1 MAVVAGG
8 YSDLSAVMAVVKSV
22 VVALSCIATVVVA
35 KESLPTPTIFKCE
48 NHVSLQAAP
57 EGKRLFS
64 TFTAIFYFS
73 KFVRF
78 LLLSFGFN
86 KFLRILYNIFPC
98 LYTFYYKIERNFGYF
113 PHFYGNLTE
122 L

>member
-48 NHVSLQAAP
+48 NHVSLQAALKD
-57 EGKRLFS
+57 KRLFS
-64 TFTAIFYFS
+64 TRTVNFLIF
-73 KFVRF
+73 R
-78 LLLSFGFN
+78 N
-86 KFLRILYNIFPC
+86 LYVFC
-98 LYTFYYKIERNFGYF
+98 C
-113 PHFYGNLTE
+113 
-122 L
+122 

>member
-1 MAVVAGG
+1 LAVAVCG
-8 YSDLSAVMAVVKSV
+8 YSVLTAVIVVVKSAV
-22 VVALSCIATVVVA
+22 VILSCIATVGDA
-35 KESLPTPTIFKCE
+35 KECLQTPTLPKFKCE

-86 KFLRILYNIFPC
+86 
-98 LYTFYYKIERNFGYF
+98 
-113 PHFYGNLTE
+113 
-122 L
+122 

>member
-1 MAVVAGG
+1 MLAVVAGG

-86 KFLRILYNIFPC
+86 KFLRILYNIFLC
-98 LYTFYYKIERNFGYF
+98 
-113 PHFYGNLTE
+113 
-122 L
+122 